1 MTSFETITPE
11 QYEKLVNNEK
21 KIFDLTDNFTTPEIL
36 NKYRHTDENVDK
48 KIKENEKIKE
58 KYENL
63 DKIINNSIDKLKNKP
78 KKDFTANYDYDD
90 DDSTI
95 SILDK
100 TEYDYDD
107 IMSKIYGQNYKFG
120 NDDEI
125 LNSFSKIFKEYDMEY
140 NPRPNTK
147 YYRVRYLL
155 NKLKENENI
164 PVDLYKYFYATLSE
178 NNKAYHIIPIDKK
191 DEQTGSSINN
201 IMIKKKDLDKNILR
215 VRYSNNRKLTNN
227 LLKHDYK
234 ISEKMKKA
242 IKYNKDIYKL
252 SKNEMKIYHELQ
264 KFLNKEQDI
273 NVLIGSYLSG
283 NNSKKLYNKIS
294 SMLYNK
300 LKNNIISKKDYTKLI
315 NKINKI

>member
-1 MTSFETITPE
+1 MTSFETISLDD
-11 QYEKLVNNEK
+11 YKKLVDNEK
-21 KIFDLTDNFTTPEIL
+21 KIFDLTENFTTPEIL
-36 NKYRHTDENVDK
+36 NKYRDSDKNVEDK
-48 KIKENEKIKE
+48 IIKKEKIKE

-63 DKIINNSIDKLKNKP
+63 DKIINKSIDKLTTKP
-78 KKDFTANYDYDD
+78 KKDFSANYDYDD
-90 DDSTI
+90 DDNTI
-95 SILDK
+95 SVLDK

-155 NKLKENENI
+155 NKIKENENI
-164 PVDLYKYFYATLSE
+164 PIDLYNHFHATLSE
-178 NNKAYHIIPIDKK
+178 NNKAYHIIPINKK
-191 DEQTGSSINN
+191 DEQVGSSINN
-201 IMIKKKDLDKNILR
+201 IIINDKDLNKGILR
-215 VRYSNNRKLTNN
+215 VRYLNNRKLTNN

-242 IKYNKDIYKL
+242 IKFNKDLHKL

-300 LKNNIISKKDYTKLI
+300 LKNNIISKKEYTKLI